1 VGSIYESSEGVPL
14 TAVTLLI
21 GGARSGKSGL
31 ALEIARR
38 WQKAVTFIATAEARD
53 EEMTKRI
60 AQHQAERD
68 PAWTTLEAPI
78 EVAEAISNTPEENL
92 IIVDCL
98 TLWVSNLFDRG
109 IEGEAEARA
118 HEAST
123 ALGGRPSPSLV
134 ITNEVGSGIVP
145 DNPAARAYRDLLGS
159 INSIFAADS
168 REVLLVAAGRVS
180 PMKKPEEVIDDVLD
194 R

>member
-1 VGSIYESSEGVPL
+1 MS
-14 TAVTLLI
+14 TTLII
-21 GGARSGKSGL
+21 GGARSGKSDL
-31 ALEIARR
+31 ALEIARKWGR
-38 WQKAVTFIATAEARD
+38 AVTFIATAEARD
-53 EEMTKRI
+53 DEMRKRI

-68 PAWTTLEAPI
+68 SAWITLEAPI

-92 IIVDCL
+92 IILDCL

-109 IEGEAEARA
+109 IEPEAEARA
-118 HEAST
+118 RQAGA
-123 ALGGRPSPSLV
+123 ALGRRTTPSLV

-145 DNPAARAYRDLLGS
+145 DNAAARAYRDLLGS

-180 PMKKPEEVIDDVLD
+180 PLKKPEEVIDDVLD